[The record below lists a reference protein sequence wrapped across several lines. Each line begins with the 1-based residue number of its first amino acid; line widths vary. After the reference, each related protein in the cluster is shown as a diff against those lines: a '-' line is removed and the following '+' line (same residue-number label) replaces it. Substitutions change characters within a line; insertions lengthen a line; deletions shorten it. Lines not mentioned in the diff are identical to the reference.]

1 MLNNLKIIFVVSVAF
16 GLSCSVIC
24 LGEDSPVKT
33 VPEQPATF
41 DYDRAP
47 LRPQDWPSWQE
58 HINRERV
65 YDFYA
70 KQAEFFGQQPVCP
83 PLLQGFVGLDGG
95 KQGHWGNQNAD
106 SWANS
111 GWMKSDLGSVQCGV
125 LRAGKVTVARAVCL
139 QLGGG
144 LSACFNPDTLCYEAV
159 WTGGFVTPS
168 SKRHGLIDGLKTVGQ
183 LQEPPK
189 GSKPR
194 EPFVYHGYYRHGR
207 RVVFSYRIGDLEY
220 LDAPSVRDGKFH
232 REVALAEAH
241 PLKHLTQGGP
251 PQWEQKIQTGISE
264 GTEVPYAIDRIDLPT
279 DNPRKALV
287 YCTGHDFLADGSA
300 GVWFEG
306 VGGWLLA
313 PKKEITNKAYKKEG
327 CFARSSVNG
336 LSAYAL
342 HLACWVGDSDTQFL
356 KLS

>member
-1 MLNNLKIIFVVSVAF
+1 
-16 GLSCSVIC
+16 
-24 LGEDSPVKT
+24 
-33 VPEQPATF
+33 
-41 DYDRAP
+41 
-47 LRPQDWPSWQE
+47 
-58 HINRERV
+58 
-65 YDFYA
+65 
-70 KQAEFFGQQPVCP
+70 
-83 PLLQGFVGLDGG
+83 
-95 KQGHWGNQNAD
+95 
-106 SWANS
+106 
-111 GWMKSDLGSVQCGV
+111 
-125 LRAGKVTVARAVCL
+125 
-139 QLGGG
+139 
-144 LSACFNPDTLCYEAV
+144 
-159 WTGGFVTPS
+159 
-168 SKRHGLIDGLKTVGQ
+168 
-183 LQEPPK
+183 
-189 GSKPR
+189 
-194 EPFVYHGYYRHGR
+194 
-207 RVVFSYRIGDLEY
+207 VFSYRIGDLEY